1 MVTKVLDLTCILG
14 TIIAKEV
21 TPIGMVT
28 PIGSVGEFELAQE
41 DWAQYAER
49 LGHFM
54 AANRIARDERRRT
67 VLLTTIGAK
76 AYKLLRNLVYPQDK
90 SYVELVD
97 AMKHHYNPKPSVIV
111 QCYKFNC
118 RFQKEG

>member
-1 MVTKVLDLTCILG
+1 M
-14 TIIAKEV
+14 A

-28 PIGSVGEFELAQE
+28 LIGSVGEFEPAQE

-54 AANRIARDERRRT
+54 AANGITGHERRRA

-76 AYKLLRNLVYPQDK
+76 AYKLLRNLVYPRKLQDK
-90 SYVELVD
+90 LYEELVD
-97 AMKHHYNPKPSVIV
+97 AMKQHYNPKPPFIV
-111 QCYKFNC
+111 QRYKFNC
-118 RFQKEG
+118 QFWKEGELVAQYLSELCAL